1 MSIDADK
8 MDADKMDA
16 DKVDPASIDFTS
28 LFPDEVITVPMARD
42 ITLPRG
48 AGTFVLITLDNGF
61 DHTKPNTFG
70 PATLSG
76 LSGVLSTTHARAE
89 AGEIVG
95 VGLTGKPFIFAVG
108 ADLTGIPRVTDRA
121 QALAIGQLGHRTFEL
136 FRTLPVPTFAFV
148 NGAAMGGG
156 VEIALSAAYRSISA
170 GVPALAL
177 PECFLGLL
185 PGWGGCYMLPNLI
198 GIEPALKV
206 IIENPLNTN
215 RMLKGPQAF
224 ELGMADV
231 LFEPATF
238 LEDSLSWAADVIGG
252 RAVVQRREIDR
263 DETAWEGAIAAA
275 GKLVRAKTAGAAPA
289 PLRALELMSAARTA
303 TREEAY
309 AAEDQA
315 EADLLMGDELRSS
328 LYSFNLVQKR
338 AKRPAGAPDR
348 SLARPVTKVGIV
360 GAGLMASQLA
370 MLFAQRLEV
379 PIVMTDLDQA
389 RVDKGVG
396 YVHAEVDKLL
406 GKARISPDRA
416 NRLKALVTGSTS
428 KQDFADADFV
438 IEAVFE
444 EIKIKKQVFDEV
456 EAVVSPHC
464 TLATNTSSLSI
475 TEMAADLRN
484 PERVVGFHFFNP
496 VAVMP
501 LLEIIRGE
509 ATDDATLA
517 TAFATGKKLKKTTI
531 LAKDSPSFI
540 ANRLLG
546 RFMGEVGRI
555 VDEGTPLEVAD
566 RAFAG
571 FAPMPPFV
579 LVGMVGPAIALHNNE
594 SLYGAFPDRFYVSE
608 TLRRLVAA
616 RKPGFY
622 LYPEGKPVLDP
633 EVAALMETPANPV
646 VLDAGQVREQVLSA
660 LAQEARLMLDE
671 GVVAAPMDIDLAMI
685 TGAGFAFWNGGLTP
699 LLDRTGI
706 SRRVCGKPFLPPGV
720 ASVPA

>member
-1 MSIDADK
+1 MSIDNART
-8 MDADKMDA
+8 
-16 DKVDPASIDFTS
+16 DFTA
-28 LFPDEVITVPMARD
+28 LFPNEVITLALARD
-42 ITLPRG
+42 IALPRG

-70 PATLSG
+70 PATLFG
-76 LSGVLSTTHARAE
+76 LTGVLSTLRARAE

-95 VGLTGKPFIFAVG
+95 VGVTGKPFIFAVG
-108 ADLTGIPRVTDRA
+108 ADLTGVPKVTARD
-121 QALAIGQLGHRTFEL
+121 QALAIGQLGHKTFEL

-156 VEIALSAAYRSISA
+156 VEIALSAGYRTISA
-170 GVPALAL
+170 GVPALAT
-177 PECFLGLL
+177 PECFLGLV

-198 GIEPALKV
+198 GVEPALKV

-215 RMLKGPQAF
+215 RMLTGPQAF
-224 ELGMADV
+224 KLGIADV
-231 LFEPATF
+231 LFQPVTF
-238 LEDSLSWAADVIGG
+238 LEDSLAWAAEVISGT
-252 RAVVQRREIDR
+252 VVVDRPEVDR
-263 DETAWEGAIAAA
+263 DASTWDGAIKAAK
-275 GKLVRAKTAGAAPA
+275 GLVKAKTGGVAPA
-289 PLRALELMSAARTA
+289 PLRALELVSAARTA
-303 TREEAY
+303 SREEAY
-309 AAEDQA
+309 AAEDNA
-315 EADLLMGDELRSS
+315 LADLLMSDELRSS
-328 LYSFNLVQKR
+328 LYSFDLVQKR

-370 MLFAQRLEV
+370 LLFAQRLEV
-379 PIVMTDLDQA
+379 PIVMTDLDQV

-396 YVHAEVDKLL
+396 YVHAEVEKLL
-406 GKARISPDRA
+406 AKGRVSPDRA
-416 NRLKALVTGSTS
+416 NRLKALVSGSTS
-428 KQDFADADFV
+428 KSDFADADFV

-444 EIKIKKQVFDEV
+444 EIEIKKQVFTEV
-456 EAVVSPHC
+456 EAVVSAEC
-464 TLATNTSSLSI
+464 ILATNTSSLSI
-475 TEMAADLRN
+475 TEMAAGLKN
-484 PERVVGFHFFNP
+484 PGRVVGFHFFNP

-501 LLEIIRGE
+501 LLEIIRGD
-509 ATDDATLA
+509 ATDDPTLA

-594 SLYGAFPDRFYVSE
+594 SLFAAYPQRFYVSE
-608 TLRRLVAA
+608 SLRRLVAA
-616 RKPGFY
+616 GKPGFY
-622 LYPEGKPVLDP
+622 VYPEGRPVLDP
-633 EVAALMETPANPV
+633 EVADLMAKPENPV
-646 VLDAGQVREQVLSA
+646 VLDGSQVRERVLSA

-706 SRRVCGKPFLPPGV
+706 SEKVNGKRFLPAGV
-720 ASVPA
+720 ASVPV